1 MSDASVNDT
10 GTASETVSEPASGLS
25 GALFCVALWLKMR
38 GIPVEDGHLAHHFG
52 QEAETPLGVARILTR
67 LGCKAKVSEGL
78 PTSSPDARPLPTGIA
93 RILTR
98 LGGKAKADEGSPPR
112 LDARLFPLIAE
123 KKDGTFVLLAKYH
136 AESDRFLVQAP
147 GTARAIWQSEEE
159 LGGIAAVILARPQAG
174 NAQANAGGGQ
184 ERRKFGIAWFFQ
196 TARKYTG
203 VLRDCLLASLFVQFL
218 GLLSPLVFMIVIDRV
233 LGTGNLSTLDVLVF
247 ALVVVSAFEI
257 ALSTLRSYLLS
268 HTANRIDLSL
278 GIAAFRHLMSLPLS
292 YFDSRLVGDTIAR
305 MKELETVRRFI
316 TGAGLMLFIDLLFVI
331 VFLAVMLLFSPF
343 LTLLVVFALPF
354 LFGASFAI
362 SPFLH
367 GRLEDRYSQGAEN
380 QSFLVET
387 ISGIQTIKSGAAEP
401 LVLRQWEE
409 KLGHHAKSG
418 FTSGQ
423 LASVIQQATTAI
435 SKVLSV
441 LLLWFGAREVLA
453 GHLTIGQLIAFNML
467 SSRVIAPV
475 LRLSQVWQELQQLK
489 ISVARIADI
498 FNCAP
503 EPGFT
508 PGKVSLPPIKGEVR
522 FERVSFRYRPDEP
535 FALHDISFVAT
546 PGEVVGIVGASGSG
560 KTSLVKLLQRLYV
573 PEEGRIVVDGVD
585 LAQAD
590 ASWLRRQIGVVV
602 QDGVLFNGSIRDNIT
617 LNRPDL
623 PIEQVM
629 TAARL
634 AGADEFISRLPEGY
648 DSEVGERGLRL
659 STGQRQRLAI
669 ARALAGDPAMLIFDE
684 ATSSLD
690 YEAECHIQENML
702 KICQGRTAFI
712 VAHRLS
718 TLRHANRILSLTNGK
733 LVENDSPET
742 LLRSRGQ
749 FAAFHAA
756 SEQKTG
762 DR

>member
-1 MSDASVNDT
+1 MDDFAVNDNEIAADNT
-10 GTASETVSEPASGLS
+10 SGLPE
-25 GALFCVALWLKMR
+25 ALYCVALWLKMR
-38 GIPVEDGHLAHHFG
+38 GVAIEDGHLNHHFG
-52 QEAETPLGVARILTR
+52 LEEKTSLGVARTLTR
-67 LGCKAKVSEGL
+67 LGCKTKVNEGL
-78 PTSSPDARPLPTGIA
+78 PASP
-93 RILTR
+93 
-98 LGGKAKADEGSPPR
+98 
-112 LDARLFPLIAE
+112 DARLFPLIAE
-123 KKDGTFVLLAKYH
+123 KKDGGFVLLAQYD
-136 AESDRFLVQAP
+136 AASGRFLVQTP
-147 GTARAIWQSEEE
+147 GTARAVWQSEEE
-159 LGGIAAVILARPQAG
+159 LGGIATVVLARPQAG
-174 NAQANAGGGQ
+174 NAQANIQANAQTKAGNGQ
-184 ERRKFGIAWFFQ
+184 ERGKFGIGWFFQ
-196 TARKYTG
+196 AAKKYSG

-233 LGTGNLSTLDVLVF
+233 LGTGSLSTLDVLVF

-257 ALSTLRSYLLS
+257 ALSALRSYLLS
-268 HTANRIDLSL
+268 HTANRIDLTL
-278 GIAAFRHLMSLPLS
+278 GIVAFRHLMSLPLS

-316 TGAGLMLFIDLLFVI
+316 TGAGLMLIIDLFFVI
-331 VFLAVMLLFSPF
+331 VFIAVMFLFSPF
-343 LTLLVVFALPF
+343 LTLLVLLALPV

-362 SPFLH
+362 TPFLH
-367 GRLEDRYSQGAEN
+367 NRLEDRYSQGAEN

-387 ISGIQTIKSGAAEP
+387 IAGIQTIKSGAAEP
-401 LVLRQWEE
+401 RALRQWEE
-409 KLGHHAKSG
+409 KLGTHAKSG

-423 LASVIQQATTAI
+423 LASLIQQATAAI

-453 GHLTIGQLIAFNML
+453 GNLTVGQLIAFNML

-475 LRLSQVWQELQQLK
+475 LRLSQVWQELQQVK
-489 ISVARIADI
+489 ISVTRIADI
-498 FNCAP
+498 FDCAP

-508 PGKVSLPPIKGEVR
+508 PGKVPLPPIKGEVR
-522 FERVSFRYRPDEP
+522 FDRVSFRYRQGEP
-535 FALHDISFVAT
+535 FALQDISFVT
-546 PGEVVGIVGASGSG
+546 RPGEVVGIVGASGSG

-623 PIEQVM
+623 PMERVM
-629 TAARL
+629 EAARL
-634 AGADEFISRLPEGY
+634 AGADEFINRLPEGY
-648 DSEVGERGLRL
+648 DSQVGERGLRL

-669 ARALAGDPAMLIFDE
+669 ARALASDPAMLIFDE

-690 YEAECHIQENML
+690 YEAERHIQENMR

-718 TLRHANRILSLTNGK
+718 TLRHADRILTLEDGK
-733 LVENDSPET
+733 LIENGPPET
-742 LLRSRGQ
+742 LLRAHGK
-749 FAAFHAA
+749 FAALHNA
-756 SEQKTG
+756 SEQRK
-762 DR
+762 